1 VPNSSCRAATEGGT
15 DVSIHAATEG
25 PAVTTRS
32 QHRRSRGQ
40 GQDPG
45 VWLPVGVIVII
56 VVAVHAPELFGWLDP
71 NPIHI
76 VGGADNRTVSGV
88 LPGLPFIDP
97 NIGITSQALGHR
109 SILDW
114 LSGAV
119 PWWNPYEGVGSP
131 LAAGFQAASFFP
143 ATILTLFANGQVFL
157 HMILEITAGIAT
169 FFLLREL
176 ALRRWIATLGGVLF
190 ALNGTFAW
198 MGHAPANPVAFL
210 PLLLL
215 GIERAFRASG
225 GRRRGGT
232 FLIPVAIA
240 LSIVAGF
247 PETAFIDGLLAALWV
262 AVRLIQGSPDRRKA
276 FAAKIVKGGLT
287 GLLLAAPLLV
297 AVYEYLPSANIGIH
311 SHIVDDALSRAAT
324 PLLLMPYALGPIDA
338 FNQYDP
344 SGTIANLWGGG
355 FLTTS
360 LVFLAIV
367 SLAGASHRGLRIALA
382 AWATFG
388 LSRVL
393 GFGIAFQLTKVVP
406 YLDHTLFSAYSAP
419 SWEMATLLLAIFGLD
434 DLMSSRVPKF
444 WILVAGVGA
453 LVLTGLASLVIRSFL
468 KDVDKAPGGLL
479 AAHLSVAWAF
489 FVIVVLIV
497 CSLAAFRAPR
507 LVAPLFCAL
516 LFFDVAGMFV
526 VPELS
531 NPRSGQL
538 DVGLISFLKD
548 HLGTSRFYTF
558 GPISPNYGSYFGI
571 ASINVND
578 VPVPTLW
585 TNYISTHLDT
595 NTYPIEFTGYV
606 RLQPTG
612 PSAAEEFRDHI
623 NNYAWV
629 GVKYVVTT
637 PDPDLAAL
645 GPPGRLRLVYDD
657 GTYDVLQLSGTAPFF
672 QAPRGDCTI
681 TWTSWNDATSR
692 CGRASPLVRRELYM
706 KGWSVSVNGQPAPIA
721 KYDGLFQSVTIPA
734 GKATIS
740 FHYAPPHEVLGI
752 GAFGLGVLV
761 LVGEAYVGRRDPRLA
776 IRRRRAD
783 TSI

>member
-1 VPNSSCRAATEGGT
+1 M
-15 DVSIHAATEG
+15 
-25 PAVTTRS
+25 
-32 QHRRSRGQ
+32 RRSRGQ
-40 GQDPG
+40 VSGSG
-45 VWLPVGVIVII
+45 VWLPVVTIVII
-56 VVAVHAPELFGWLDP
+56 VVAVHAPVLVGWLDP

-76 VGGADNRTVSGV
+76 VGGADSRTVSGA

-114 LSGAV
+114 LSGVV

-143 ATILTLFANGQVFL
+143 PTILTLFANGQVFL

-169 FFLLREL
+169 FLLLSEL

-190 ALNGTFAW
+190 AFNGTFAW

-215 GIERAFRASG
+215 GIERAFRASEENG
-225 GRRRGGT
+225 RGGA
-232 FLIPVAIA
+232 FLIPVAIV

-262 AVRLIQGSPDRRKA
+262 AVRLVQGSPDRRRA
-276 FAAKIVKGGLT
+276 FAAKIVKGGVT

-297 AVYEYLPSANIGIH
+297 AVYEYLPNANIGIH
-311 SHIVDDALSRAAT
+311 AHIVDDALSRAAA

-344 SGTIANLWGGG
+344 TGTIANLWGGG

-367 SLAGASHRGLRIALA
+367 SLPGARHRGLRIALA

-393 GFGIAFQLTKVVP
+393 GFSPAFQVTKVVP

-434 DLMSSRVPKF
+434 DLMSARVSKL
-444 WILVAGVGA
+444 WVLAAGIGA
-453 LVLTGLASLVIRSFL
+453 LVLTGVAGLIVHSFL

-489 FVIVVLIV
+489 FVILTLIV
-497 CSLAAFRAPR
+497 CSLVAFRSPR
-507 LVAPLFCAL
+507 LVAPLFCAI

-531 NPRSGQL
+531 NPRNGQL
-538 DVGLISFLKD
+538 DMGLISFLQG
-548 HLGTSRFYTF
+548 HLGTNRFYTF

-595 NTYPIEFTGYV
+595 NTFSIEFTGYV
-606 RLQPTG
+606 RLVPSG

-623 NNYAWV
+623 DNYAWV

-637 PDPDLAAL
+637 PDPDLGAL
-645 GPPGRLRLVYDD
+645 APSGRLRLVYDD
-657 GTYDVLQLSGTAPFF
+657 GTYDVLQLSGTEPFF
-672 QAPRGDCTI
+672 QAPQGHCAI

-692 CGRASPLVRRELYM
+692 SAGATTIVRRELYM
-706 KGWSVSVNGQPAPIA
+706 KGWSASVNGHPVRIHE
-721 KYDGLFQSVTIPA
+721 YDGLFESVTIPA
-734 GKATIS
+734 GEATIS
-740 FHYAPPHEVLGI
+740 FHYAPPHEVLGV
-752 GAFGLGVLV
+752 GALGLGVLV
-761 LVGEAYVGRRDPRLA
+761 LVGEAYFGRRDPRLGM
-776 IRRRRAD
+776 RRRQD
-783 TSI
+783 